1 MKIEA
6 MKTQL
11 AKIERQRQA
20 LERQIQSL
28 QKKRLAALPGQVG
41 LTSIDS
47 LILALIHHA
56 SQPLRTKLQG
66 IELNGAE
73 SAGLAGLAING
84 KRVRFPQTLREQIK
98 TELQT
103 GTKSVAQLSREYGPS
118 HPTIMGWKREW
129 GMTRPRPRKSARGS
143 GG

>member
-11 AKIERQRQA
+11 AKIERQRQV

-28 QKKRLAALPGQVG
+28 QRKRLAALPEQVG

-56 SQPLRTKLQG
+56 SVPLRTKLQG
-66 IELNGAE
+66 IELNGE
-73 SAGLAGLAING
+73 GSALAGAAING

-129 GMTRPRPRKSARGS
+129 GMTRPRPKKSARSS
-143 GG
+143 GN